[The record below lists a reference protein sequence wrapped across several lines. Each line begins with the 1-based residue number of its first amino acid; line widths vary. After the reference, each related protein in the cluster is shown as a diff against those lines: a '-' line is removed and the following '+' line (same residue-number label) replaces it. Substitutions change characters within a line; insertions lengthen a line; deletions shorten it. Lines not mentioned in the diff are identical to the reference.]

1 MASKKKLRKVILLLQ
16 HSVLGMSAFLQVLDR
31 QRQEALAALAE
42 HDEAKALALLRKFQ
56 VSDRTITTRLR
67 DQMEQGIED
76 AGSD

>member
-1 MASKKKLRKVILLLQ
+1 MASKKKLRKVIHLLQ
-16 HSVLGMSAFLQVLDR
+16 HSVLGMSGFLQVLDR

-67 DQMEQGIED
+67 DQMEQGMED
-76 AGSD
+76 AGDD

>member
-1 MASKKKLRKVILLLQ
+1 MASKKKLRKVIHLLQ

-42 HDEAKALALLRKFQ
+42 HDEAKAQALLRKFQ

-67 DQMEQGIED
+67 DQMDQGMED
-76 AGSD
+76 AGDD

>member
-1 MASKKKLRKVILLLQ
+1 MASKKKLRKVIHLLQ

-42 HDEAKALALLRKFQ
+42 HDEAKARALLRKFQ

-67 DQMEQGIED
+67 DQMEQGMED
-76 AGSD
+76 AGDD

>member
-1 MASKKKLRKVILLLQ
+1 MASKKKLRKVIHLLQ

-42 HDEAKALALLRKFQ
+42 YDEAKARALLQKFQ

-67 DQMEQGIED
+67 DQMEQGMED
-76 AGSD
+76 AGDD

>member
-1 MASKKKLRKVILLLQ
+1 MASKKKLRKVIHLLQ

-42 HDEAKALALLRKFQ
+42 HDEDKARALLRKFQ

-67 DQMEQGIED
+67 DQMEQGMED
-76 AGSD
+76 AGDD